1 MKMKKLILIAGLILL
16 GSSLFAQDTI
26 RTSVN
31 DTTVRDTIR
40 DYSKMYI
47 GDSRI
52 DSLLQLNTMQNKK
65 FATIPGYRIQIY
77 KGSGNNA
84 LNSALVIRDK
94 FITRYGIP
102 AYVTFNEPYYRVRV
116 GDFRTRIDAI
126 KFLQRI
132 KRAYPLAWEIQDEVK
147 FKP

>member
-1 MKMKKLILIAGLILL
+1 M
-16 GSSLFAQDTI
+16 
-26 RTSVN
+26 N

-47 GDSRI
+47 GDARI
-52 DSLLQLNTMQNKK
+52 DSLLQLNAMQNKK

-147 FKP
+147 FNP